1 MGQTKARQSILVY
14 VARRREDSED
24 VVIIAGTF
32 LIYFVLYFA
41 LIDIGLTHSYITSI
55 MSANSDMLVE
65 NTVRNIFVISLLG
78 QSA

>member
-41 LIDIGLTHSYITSI
+41 LIDIGLTHSYVASI
-55 MSANSDMLVE
+55 VSANLGVQIE
-65 NTVRNIFVISLLG
+65 NTVREIFVISP
-78 QSA
+78 